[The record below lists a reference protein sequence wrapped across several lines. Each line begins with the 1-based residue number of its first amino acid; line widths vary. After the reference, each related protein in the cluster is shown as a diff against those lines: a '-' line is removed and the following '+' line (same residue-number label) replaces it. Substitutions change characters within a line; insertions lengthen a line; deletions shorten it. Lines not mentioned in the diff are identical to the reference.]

1 MKSHTVFKDT
11 LHNGL
16 EIEKYLNKNI
26 FICMYVNVMHQL
38 LPQIEKI

>member
-11 LHNGL
+11 LHDGL

-26 FICMYVNVMHQL
+26 FMYVS
-38 LPQIEKI
+38 QIEKI